1 MPTKCGAFSHDFD
14 ESKVTG
20 LDDNAYYPSRT
31 PGKFTAKQT
40 PINVAVDQDTY
51 DQIGK
56 EGDMLRG
63 GFSGPV
69 SRNRK

>member
-1 MPTKCGAFSHDFD
+1 MPVYKGSYSHDFD

-20 LDDNAYYPSRT
+20 LDDNAYYSSRT

-40 PINVAVDQDTY
+40 PTSVKVDENMY
-51 DQIGK
+51 DSIGT
-56 EGDMLRG
+56 EGEGLKG
-63 GFSGPV
+63 GFSSWV